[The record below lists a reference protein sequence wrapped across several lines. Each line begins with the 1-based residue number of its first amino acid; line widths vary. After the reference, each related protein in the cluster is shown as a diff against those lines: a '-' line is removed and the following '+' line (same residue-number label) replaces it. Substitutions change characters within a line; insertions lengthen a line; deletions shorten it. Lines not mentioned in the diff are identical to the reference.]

1 VSFLRDTRLMQFW
14 CSATNTAWT
23 WTWTAYPGVWL
34 FIALFWFGVSRWN
47 RAAARRAGAE
57 TGPMHP
63 GFYGGLV
70 LLWLALDWPIGAL
83 GAGYLASIHMVQFI
97 LIAML
102 APPALLLGL
111 SPSALASA
119 DRSAIV
125 RRLTSPVMALVLFNA
140 VVLLTHLPP
149 IVDTLMQSQLGS
161 MLIDLLWLASGLL
174 FWWPIILA
182 TPARPRFV
190 PPLRMLYL
198 MVGLMFSPVMFGLA
212 GFMVYAPHPLYGVY
226 ELAPPFAG
234 FSSRDDHQLAG
245 VLMSIGGAI
254 VAFVG
259 LTVTFFRWSKT
270 DG

>member
-1 VSFLRDTRLMQFW
+1 
-14 CSATNTAWT
+14 
-23 WTWTAYPGVWL
+23 
-34 FIALFWFGVSRWN
+34 
-47 RAAARRAGAE
+47 
-57 TGPMHP
+57 
-63 GFYGGLV
+63 
-70 LLWLALDWPIGAL
+70 
-83 GAGYLASIHMVQFI
+83 MVQFI

-111 SPSALASA
+111 SSAALASA

-174 FWWPIILA
+174 FWWPIILG